1 MLYQRIN
8 LNDTN
13 VIIADEEALNARFR
27 QIAQEEYI
35 KLLGGEAQQKEEDIV
50 DIHEAARLTGRAE
63 QTIYG
68 LVCRRQIPH
77 SKDGKFLK
85 FSKKKLRE
93 WMMQNERKTHAELAE
108 EAKSFSRRKRKIAA

>member
-1 MLYQRIN
+1 MLLQQIN
-8 LNDTN
+8 LNGTN
-13 VIIADEEALNARFR
+13 FIIADEEALNAKFR
-27 QIAQEEYI
+27 QIAQEEYT
-35 KLLGGEAQQKEEDIV
+35 KLASEESRQEEEDIA
-50 DIHEAARLTGRAE
+50 DIHEAAKLTGRAE

-93 WMMQNERKTHAELAE
+93 WMMQNERKTHTELSEQARSYL
-108 EAKSFSRRKRKIAA
+108 KRRKLAA